1 MALSRV
7 RRRRYAKSKGLL
19 RRLNKKVK
27 LFLKNAPIH
36 KDSTVVQFTPKRTST
51 LAQQKVNLQL
61 GLRAATFARRL
72 RTVPAP
78 KQAIRFYRS
87 RRSEAKRGQLTRPA
101 LGEIRRTLRKK
112 TPALSR
118 VAQVRR
124 LTSTKG
130 STLRKSHGL

>member
-61 GLRAATFARRL
+61 SLRAATFARRL
-72 RTVPAP
+72 RTVAP
-78 KQAIRFYRS
+78 KQVIRFFRS
-87 RRSEAKRGQLTRPA
+87 RRSEAKRGQFTRPA

-124 LTSTKG
+124 LTSTKS

>member
-61 GLRAATFARRL
+61 SLRAATFARRL
-72 RTVPAP
+72 RTVAP
-78 KQAIRFYRS
+78 KQVIRFFRS

-124 LTSTKG
+124 LTSTKS